1 MTEREGK
8 KSMEQQI
15 QFEEAM
21 QKLSEIVEKLEG
33 GEGSLDEMIRLYE
46 EGMSLVKSCETQLDV
61 YETKIVTLN
70 ESIEEKRNA
79 E

>member
-1 MTEREGK
+1 
-8 KSMEQQI
+8 MEQQI
-15 QFEEAM
+15 RFEEAM

-46 EGMSLVKSCETQLDV
+46 EGMSLVKSCETQLDA
-61 YETKIVTLN
+61 YEAKIVSLN

>member
-1 MTEREGK
+1 
-8 KSMEQQI
+8 MEQQI
-15 QFEEAM
+15 RFEEAM

-46 EGMSLVKSCETQLDV
+46 EGMSLVKACETQLDA
-61 YETKIVTLN
+61 YEAKIEKLN
-70 ESIEEKRNA
+70 ETVVGAGNA

>member
-1 MTEREGK
+1 
-8 KSMEQQI
+8 MEQQI
-15 QFEEAM
+15 RFEEAM

-33 GEGSLDEMIRLYE
+33 GEVALDEMIRLYE
-46 EGMSLVKSCETQLDV
+46 EGMSLVKSCETQLDA
-61 YETKIVTLN
+61 YEAKIVSLN

>member
-1 MTEREGK
+1 
-8 KSMEQQI
+8 MEQQI
-15 QFEEAM
+15 RFEEAM

-46 EGMSLVKSCETQLDV
+46 EGMSLVKSCEIQLDS
-61 YETKIVTLN
+61 YEAKIEKLN
-70 ESIEEKRNA
+70 EAAGGAGNA

>member
-1 MTEREGK
+1 MTGRERK

-15 QFEEAM
+15 RFEEAM

-46 EGMSLVKSCETQLDV
+46 EGMSLVKSCETQLDA
-61 YETKIVTLN
+61 YEAKIEKLN
-70 ESIEEKRNA
+70 DSAGGTGNA

>member
-1 MTEREGK
+1 
-8 KSMEQQI
+8 MEQQI
-15 QFEEAM
+15 RFEEAM

-46 EGMSLVKSCETQLDV
+46 EGMSLVKSCETQLDA
-61 YETKIVTLN
+61 YEATITNLS
-70 ESIEEKRNA
+70 EAAEASRNA

>member
-1 MTEREGK
+1 
-8 KSMEQQI
+8 MEQQI
-15 QFEEAM
+15 RFEEAM

-46 EGMSLVKSCETQLDV
+46 EGMSLVKSCETQLDT
-61 YETKIVTLN
+61 YEAKIEKLN
-70 ESIEEKRNA
+70 DSAEGTGNA

>member
-1 MTEREGK
+1 MTERERK

-15 QFEEAM
+15 RFEEAM

-46 EGMSLVKSCETQLDV
+46 EGMSLVKSCETQLDA
-61 YETKIVTLN
+61 YEAKIEKLN
-70 ESIEEKRNA
+70 DSAGGTGNA